1 MTELEY
7 QPKPIDR
14 LPLNNRMKNIMVL
27 YPELVEQLLPIKI
40 ALEWLEGTDFQ
51 LDQLLRNKKF
61 YQSGDLINR
70 DSSGLEGDNPLQGND
85 PYLYLNDDIC
95 KAMGALNLKR
105 LSKHI
110 QTLITRD
117 RLLSEAMPH
126 KRMMEKT
133 TYLAKKTGS
142 KGGVTSAT
150 KIKPLHDEIKRLFL
164 LQKKKR
170 PDGRLTEYAHEIE
183 ISIEAFIN
191 ENKDKHW
198 NVGSPAGANGELNYY
213 EYIYRQLRL
222 INPSKRKKQP

>member
-7 QPKPIDR
+7 QPKPIDW

-27 YPELVEQLLPIKI
+27 YPELVERLLPIKI

-61 YQSGDLINR
+61 DQSGDLINR
-70 DSSGLEGDNPLQGND
+70 DSSGLEGDNPFHGDD

-95 KAMGALNLKR
+95 KAMSTLNLKR

-133 TYLAKKTGS
+133 TFRAKKLGS
-142 KGGVTSAT
+142 KGGAVRAAKT
-150 KIKPLHDEIKRLFL
+150 KPLHDEIKRLFL
-164 LQKKKR
+164 LEKAKR
-170 PDGRLTEYAHEIE
+170 PHGRLTEYASKIQADVA
-183 ISIEAFIN
+183 AFIS
-191 ENKDKHW
+191 EHKDQYKSI
-198 NVGSPAGANGELNYY
+198 GSPSGANGERCYY
-213 EYIYRQLRL
+213 DYIYRQLRL
-222 INPSKRKKQP
+222 INPSKNKKRP